1 MARKCKKND
10 KNPPLR
16 CVLAGFAHLGAEVGK
31 GLAKG
36 VSVRAGQ
43 IHAKDKLKK
52 GEELS
57 KAEKR
62 SLGIVGAIPHSLVG
76 NKKLGHGGFCHA
88 NKIKKKAGSRVGG
101 EGLKRVG
108 KPLA

>member
-16 CVLAGFAHLGAEVGK
+16 CVLAGFAHLGAEVG
-31 GLAKG
+31 GALVEG
-36 VSVRAGQ
+36 VGHRAGQ
-43 IHAKDKLKK
+43 LKAKDKLKK

-57 KAEKR
+57 KEEKR
-62 SLGIVGAIPHSLVG
+62 SLGIVGSIPHSLVG

-88 NKIKKKAGSRVGG
+88 NKIKKKEGSRVGG